1 MANIPAKRLSLA
13 GPSRRGARLRGGSAA
28 ALVVF
33 GAIRDQGL
41 DVVVGV
47 HVAIHVEIKAFW
59 IDGRKKW
66 TVANGPGWRE
76 CVFCLGDLNLRLSFS
91 RGNLCFLF

>member
-1 MANIPAKRLSLA
+1 MANIPAQRLSPA

-41 DVVVGV
+41 GVVGV
-47 HVAIHVEIKAFW
+47 HVGIHVEIKAFW
-59 IDGRKKW
+59 LDGRKKW
-66 TVANGPGWRE
+66 TVAIGPGWRE
-76 CVFCLGDLNLRLSFS
+76 CV
-91 RGNLCFLF
+91 LFG